1 MKRAVIVLAA
11 LFLLLFAGC
20 AKSDGFDAGETLSGE
35 ELEQL
40 QKSLLEE
47 KNQPATPP
55 EKIECYYTA
64 SGSVYHKDRN
74 CSFLKNAKE
83 VLEGTIEEATVTRAL
98 RPCSRCAV
106 EKTEE
111 EGGRANDGE
120 KNRVPHDCEKQK
132 GVA

>member
-35 ELEQL
+35 ELEQM

-83 VLEGTIEEATVTRAL
+83 VLGGTIEEATVTRAL
-98 RPCSRCAV
+98 RPCSLQGSEISRCPV
-106 EKTEE
+106 SERFICRCFERM
-111 EGGRANDGE
+111 GIYG
-120 KNRVPHDCEKQK
+120 
-132 GVA
+132 